1 MNVNAKIHGQ
11 KDRQGQKDKDRDKD
25 ILYHRMN
32 AIRILTDFNE
42 FSRIDSDPR
51 EFTRIDSDLL
61 RFIQFFNVNF
71 GNQFESNSCSPLIR
85 ILLQHG
91 FDSN

>member
-1 MNVNAKIHGQ
+1 MGTFQTMKVFDHWLRKVIIQ
-11 KDRQGQKDKDRDKD
+11 QVTTP
-25 ILYHRMN
+25 RMATN